1 MIAHRRVHEAFRKA
15 LAVNHPLVGRLHCAV
30 EMCYDTEFLP
40 AWAIDAVKEI
50 EVNVRDNRG
59 ECLLG

>member
-1 MIAHRRVHEAFRKA
+1 MIAHRRVHEAYRRA
-15 LAVNHPLVGRLHCAV
+15 LRVKHPLTSQLRNAV